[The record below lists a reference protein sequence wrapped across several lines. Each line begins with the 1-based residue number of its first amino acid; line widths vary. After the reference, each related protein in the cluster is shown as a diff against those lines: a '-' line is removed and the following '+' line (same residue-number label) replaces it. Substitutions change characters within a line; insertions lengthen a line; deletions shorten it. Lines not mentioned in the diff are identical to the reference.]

1 MGDILSLVE
10 KAQANFDE
18 KKAKEMQQKIRSQ
31 EFTLEDFLD
40 QMQQVK
46 SMGPLEDLLGM
57 IPGMGKQLKG
67 MKGEID
73 EKECCMWKP

>member
-1 MGDILSLVE
+1 M
-10 KAQANFDE
+10 
-18 KKAKEMQQKIRSQ
+18 KKKKPKRCSKKIRSQ

-73 EKECCMWKP
+73 ERIAACENHQINDHG